1 MEKQSKVIFLDID
14 GPMIPVRAQLI
25 QQSAG
30 AARTFDPVAVSLL
43 LDIISKSGAKL
54 VISSTIGVHG
64 YEHCCD
70 MLDRNGISPSNL
82 HQDWITPRKM
92 SSYRIHEIVWWLDKH
107 PEITHYVAIDD
118 EQLDIDWVKFAVQ
131 CDAYEGFSF
140 RNYLECAVMLDAVD
154 VEQQAEHRR
163 LIGYLKRREVWR
175 TTRDDRERQRLYSIS
190 DELFP
195 LKDQN
200 D

>member
-1 MEKQSKVIFLDID
+1 MEKQNKVIFLDID

-25 QQSAG
+25 QQTAG
-30 AARTFDPVAVSLL
+30 AARTFDPVATSLL
-43 LDIISKSGAKL
+43 LDLIKKSSAKL

-64 YEHCCD
+64 YDHCCS
-70 MLDRNGISPSNL
+70 MLDQNGISPSML

-107 PEITHYVAIDD
+107 PETTHYVAIDD

-140 RNYLECAVMLDAVD
+140 RNYLECAVMLDVVD
-154 VEQQAEHRR
+154 AEQQAEHHR
-163 LIGYLKRREVWR
+163 LIGYLKRREIWR
-175 TTRDDRERQRLYSIS
+175 TTRDDHDRQRLYSIA

-195 LKDQN
+195 LKDQK
-200 D
+200 